1 LDLVE
6 AELRKA
12 HIELDEIKVRLL
24 YTRTCLQSEA
34 QSRQTLQRGLGVHQR
49 IYFQLAEKYKSIYEK
64 CDQEKISLKED
75 LRISEELIR
84 SQRQLIELYQSQ
96 QQQPASH
103 LFQGGPLLSQY
114 NDHNQ
119 SCQYSPYQPPGNHE
133 FIDPTSLRD
142 FDYSIGLPVGY
153 TEPAMSTPVAEFE
166 DQTPNLS
173 IQSVQHPVSAERDVP
188 GPTHT
193 KSEKM
198 KRGLEDE
205 EEKPS
210 KKRRT
215 K

>member
-1 LDLVE
+1 M
-6 AELRKA
+6 
-12 HIELDEIKVRLL
+12 
-24 YTRTCLQSEA
+24 
-34 QSRQTLQRGLGVHQR
+34 
-49 IYFQLAEKYKSIYEK
+49 YFQLAEKYKSIYEK

-75 LRISEELIR
+75 LRISEELIQ
-84 SQRQLIELYQSQ
+84 SQRQLIELHQSQQ

-103 LFQGGPLLSQY
+103 LFQDGPLLSEY

-119 SCQYSPYQPPGNHE
+119 SCQYSPYQPPGNHQ
-133 FIDPTSLRD
+133 FIDPTSLRGFNYSIGFPVGD
-142 FDYSIGLPVGY
+142 TEPAIFTPVAEFEDQTSNLPIQSVQHPVSFDYSIGFPVGH

-166 DQTPNLS
+166 DQTSNLP

-188 GPTHT
+188 GHTNT

-198 KRGLEDE
+198 KRGPEDE